1 MSETTYPEFPS
12 EGSDDSVTDDPE
24 VPEEAEPET
33 TEGEEAAPEEDT
45 PANDVYSVQ
54 QLGTDPT
61 KSSQSGDE
69 SGLDLDEVVRQ
80 VFEGKWGNGQEQR
93 NRLAAAG
100 YDHVEVHQAVVDR
113 MNANRHI

>member
-45 PANDVYSVQ
+45 PSYDVYSVQ
-54 QLGTDPT
+54 QPGTDPT
-61 KSSQSGDE
+61 NSAQLGDE
-69 SGLDLDEVVRQ
+69 SGLELDEVVRQ
-80 VFEGKWGNGQEQR
+80 VFEGKWGNGQVQR

-100 YDHVEVHQAVVDR
+100 YDHVEVRKAVVAR
-113 MNANRHI
+113 MNANRNI